1 MLGLFHFLTYYF
13 QIVLD
18 HSPVKT
24 GLAFLPLTAAVQVG
38 AATGSRR
45 EAP

>member
-1 MLGLFHFLTYYF
+1 MFLFLAYYF

-24 GLAFLPLTAAVQVG
+24 GLAVLPLTLTVQVG
-38 AATGSRR
+38 AATPSRR